1 MISAYIY
8 KIMCVCA
15 CAALLTACSGSDGES
30 GDDDYAGENGP
41 VAVSFATEVAREQT
55 RATTG
60 LIYDLKG
67 LQAMGEG
74 FGVFAYLTDDKSWSG
89 ALSED
94 ADLSEFKN
102 FFMQNQQ
109 VTYGVQY
116 VVGDDDRHYD
126 WVYSPLK
133 YWPNSTNNATA
144 RNISFFAYAPWADAS
159 ASPEAGVI
167 NYVRDGDRLPHVIY
181 KLGAPNQQV
190 DLLWANC
197 IDATRNGRGLITA
210 DASPLPAANFQKVP
224 LAFKHALSAVNF
236 YVQRVYDEPAYTGK
250 IPNVLLYPTI
260 YISKLEL
267 KSTTKDTYGKNMLQ
281 TSGRLNLETG
291 KWTDYIDT
299 WSGET
304 PANAWT
310 TGDVTLTYDETQL
323 NDTIRGTTDNRE
335 EYIRDFELDKW
346 KWILDTKNTPTTDD
360 DEWVDATAIP
370 ESELT
375 AAANANR
382 WKSAYGLSEVERNL
396 IKNNVPQMLLPR
408 KVTLIP
414 TLTYSMVV
422 RDDALVLRD
431 DTTTPVTGY
440 MTDAEGHKYSR
451 IVNTVEGNSLTLDLV
466 AGKRYTVLIRV
477 SAQHVSF
484 ELVSVVDWDFPM
496 RYQPGMV
503 TDFDPENVEHRLDE
517 E

>member
-197 IDATRNGRGLITA
+197 IDATRNGKGLITA

-224 LAFKHALSAVNF
+224 LKFQHALSAVNF

-250 IPNVLLYPTI
+250 VPSVLLYPTI

-267 KSTTKDTYGKNMLQ
+267 TSAAPASGKNALQ
-281 TSGRLNLETG
+281 TSGKLSLIDGTWDDDGTWVG
-291 KWTDYIDT
+291 KDDD
-299 WSGET
+299 
-304 PANAWT
+304 
-310 TGDVTLTYDETQL
+310 DVTLTYDETQL

-370 ESELT
+370 ESVLT

-440 MTDAEGHKYSR
+440 MTDTEGHKYSR

-496 RYQPGMV
+496 RYQPGVV
-503 TDFDPENVEHRLDE
+503 TDFDSENVEHRLDE

>member
-197 IDATRNGRGLITA
+197 IDATRNGKGLITA

-224 LAFKHALSAVNF
+224 LKFQHALSAVNF

-250 IPNVLLYPTI
+250 VPSVLLYPTI

-267 KSTTKDTYGKNMLQ
+267 TSAAPASGKNALQ
-281 TSGRLNLETG
+281 TSGKLSLIDGTWDDDGTWVG
-291 KWTDYIDT
+291 KDDD
-299 WSGET
+299 
-304 PANAWT
+304 
-310 TGDVTLTYDETQL
+310 DVTLTYDETQL

-370 ESELT
+370 ESVLT

-440 MTDAEGHKYSR
+440 MTDTEGHKYSR

-496 RYQPGMV
+496 RYQPGVV
-503 TDFDPENVEHRLDE
+503 TNFDPENVEHRLDE

>member
-1 MISAYIY
+1 
-8 KIMCVCA
+8 MCVCA

-41 VAVSFATEVAREQT
+41 VAVSFATKVAREQT

-74 FGVFAYLTDDKSWSG
+74 FGVFAYLTDGKSWSG

-94 ADLSEFKN
+94 ADLSEFKY

-116 VVGDDDRHYD
+116 VDGDDDRHYD

-133 YWPNSTNNATA
+133 YWPNSTDNATA
-144 RNISFFAYAPWADAS
+144 RRISFFAYAPWADAS

-224 LAFKHALSAVNF
+224 LEFKHALSAVNF

-250 IPNVLLYPTI
+250 VPSTLLYPTI

-267 KSTTKDTYGKNMLQ
+267 TSDAPDSGKNALQ
-281 TSGRLNLETG
+281 KSGKLSLIDGTWDDDG
-291 KWTDYIDT
+291 TWVGTD
-299 WSGET
+299 
-304 PANAWT
+304 
-310 TGDVTLTYDETQL
+310 DVTITYDETQL

-375 AAANANR
+375 ADANANR

-440 MTDAEGHKYSR
+440 MTDTEGHKYSR